1 MAGGKCDISAPILL
15 HPYLAKAN
23 LAESLLVPCWR
34 LATLVCVIASL
45 NAAFTQDVT
54 VILRNSFLPAK

>member
-1 MAGGKCDISAPILL
+1 MAGEKCHISAPLLL

-23 LAESLLVPCWR
+23 LADSLPVPCWR

-45 NAAFTQDVT
+45 NAAFTTDIT
-54 VILRNSFLPAK
+54 VILRNSFFPVK